1 MPPPEDLPLSK
12 MDEPVIIPGSIT
24 IVKNPGYT
32 PTGSIVISSALDF
45 YVGST
50 HQRDF
55 SWRVGGLLEK
65 EISFRWNAG
74 EGEYYWYRVEG
85 ECGRVN
91 CKDSGVDASQCD
103 NMTFVTVVSAR
114 NVSEVCDALKSP
126 RINPP
131 VNLRV
136 AFIKKYSRPVLKGSV
151 PDEQCNTLDEQEF
164 CHIPECLDYCVD
176 ETITVPAVMSMSVI
190 DFLESREMSGGFSL
204 GGSSE
209 TNRNRRYNPIFP
221 VVPISGSASCVFAL
235 RPEGAGSIVLS
246 GSSSKTVSNIVLGCK
261 GSAFVSGSS
270 RSTSSSYYFSANG
283 GLSFSGSGLARQIYE
298 LSLTHNPVLQ
308 TESGVSILT
317 ENGEELICSGNL
329 GIFSI
334 GGSSESILSGRFFT
348 SGPIRIEGMSG
359 DYISPSRF
367 YRPSSGFALVGQA
380 ERNFEGLGT
389 IVVESSLDMTSTD
402 FASDFNDLSSGSSLT
417 ISDATVIPPCGC
429 GPLGLSLVVR
439 HNLSGSSVLNNF
451 LNKNNKS
458 LSSFV
463 LMKYRASDA
472 SWRSNSYFSGSNE
485 SLSILFSLA
494 CMDDAWRLDFSAIK
508 SSYGAKK
515 HTKFIVDMPSET
527 VCSDGN
533 ISTRITLGTG
543 SPVVAGIP
551 VVSPAHIS
559 YGSIARNSAIVDG
572 FVFDYLV
579 YYDEIGIFKDSYW
592 SKMPFEII
600 IQPLNQPA
608 MPSVDLERIFP

>member
-1 MPPPEDLPLSK
+1 
-12 MDEPVIIPGSIT
+12 
-24 IVKNPGYT
+24 
-32 PTGSIVISSALDF
+32 
-45 YVGST
+45 
-50 HQRDF
+50 
-55 SWRVGGLLEK
+55 
-65 EISFRWNAG
+65 
-74 EGEYYWYRVEG
+74 
-85 ECGRVN
+85 
-91 CKDSGVDASQCD
+91 
-103 NMTFVTVVSAR
+103 
-114 NVSEVCDALKSP
+114 
-126 RINPP
+126 
-131 VNLRV
+131 
-136 AFIKKYSRPVLKGSV
+136 
-151 PDEQCNTLDEQEF
+151 
-164 CHIPECLDYCVD
+164 
-176 ETITVPAVMSMSVI
+176 MSMSVI